1 MGFLKAIDAE
11 KTGRRALRMGNTH
24 TTPNF
29 FGETLNTTRNR
40 MKRLIV
46 QNDRYFLG
54 VGKPRLYCD
63 HWERLWLQWHVRRL
77 WVFRI
82 AFSFDCSS
90 NGGCQLQ
97 CWRIGSGGNM
107 MMWQWQPRQM
117 YNLWHAMH
125 LAVVEKV
132 AGLHGDSDAHEDRF
146 ILERTVLLTDSD
158 ITKLKSPDTLHWSPI
173 CKRWTLVSCAKLS
186 WQPRWLHGS
195 ADGKISSV
203 FFWLK
208 PPFIV
213 SKCRF

>member
-1 MGFLKAIDAE
+1 MGFVTAIDAE

-40 MKRLIV
+40 MKHLIV

-54 VGKPRLYCD
+54 GGKPRLYCD
-63 HWERLWLQWHVRRL
+63 HWARLWLQWHVRRL
-77 WVFRI
+77 WEFRI

-125 LAVVEKV
+125 LAAVEKV
-132 AGLHGDSDAHEDRF
+132 VGLHGDSDAHEDRF
-146 ILERTVLLTDSD
+146 IRERTVLLTDSD
-158 ITKLKSPDTLHWSPI
+158 ITKLRVLICFIDHQFAKDGHWSVMQNFLDNQDDYMI
-173 CKRWTLVSCAKLS
+173 QQMVRSQVF
-186 WQPRWLHGS
+186 
-195 ADGKISSV
+195 SSD
-203 FFWLK
+203 
-208 PPFIV
+208 
-213 SKCRF
+213 